1 MVNSEV
7 EPLGGFV
14 GDSIAL
20 PAFQGGTLL
29 TILIFMFIQD
39 WMLGLSCYRS
49 LSHPG
54 LHHSKATMACKS
66 TR

>member
-29 TILIFMFIQD
+29 TILVFMFVQD
-39 WMLGLSCYRS
+39 WMLGLRYCS
-49 LSHPG
+49 LSHPRI
-54 LHHSKATMACKS
+54 HHPKASVACKS
-66 TR
+66 TW